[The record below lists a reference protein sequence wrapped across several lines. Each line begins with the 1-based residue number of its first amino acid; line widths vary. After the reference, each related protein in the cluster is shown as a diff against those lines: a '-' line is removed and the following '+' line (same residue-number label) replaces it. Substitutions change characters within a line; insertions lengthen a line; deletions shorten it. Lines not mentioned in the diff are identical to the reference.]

1 MLPEYLRNIVWC
13 WSMSLKINTFYV
25 AESVGFIREFVPD
38 NFIDLTVTSPP
49 YDGLRK
55 YKGYSF
61 DFEPM
66 ADELYRVTKDG
77 GVVVWIVNDATID
90 GDETGTSFRQAL
102 YFKEV
107 GFKLHDTMIWKKTN
121 PFNFG
126 SNYCYTQSFEYMF
139 VFSKGKPK
147 AINLIRDRPLK
158 NAGKQFKQTRR
169 SNNDFMEYDERI
181 VTLKDVG
188 RRFNVWEM
196 PVQSVK
202 GHPAP
207 FPEQLVNDH
216 IITWSNP
223 GDIVLDPMCGSG
235 TTCKMAWINK
245 RNFIGIDIS
254 EEYIKEICIPRL
266 ESVGWKEH

>member
-126 SNYCYTQSFEYMF
+126 SNY
-139 VFSKGKPK
+139 
-147 AINLIRDRPLK
+147 
-158 NAGKQFKQTRR
+158 
-169 SNNDFMEYDERI
+169 
-181 VTLKDVG
+181 
-188 RRFNVWEM
+188 
-196 PVQSVK
+196 
-202 GHPAP
+202 
-207 FPEQLVNDH
+207 
-216 IITWSNP
+216 
-223 GDIVLDPMCGSG
+223 
-235 TTCKMAWINK
+235 
-245 RNFIGIDIS
+245 
-254 EEYIKEICIPRL
+254 
-266 ESVGWKEH
+266 